1 MCDYVRDASPRI
13 RRKEPTVLRLLLV
26 EDHASFRQAL
36 KFLLNLRPD
45 MRVVAECGS
54 LAGCRALEGLGSVD
68 VALLDL
74 MLPDGDGTELIV
86 VLRGANPGVKVL
98 VLSASIEPGL
108 AERVAEAGADGVL
121 NKATALTEIVAEVA
135 RLAR

>member
-1 MCDYVRDASPRI
+1 VADLVCAEGAERRRRGEDRGAREEGGELSRLSSPAPRLSSPRVT
-13 RRKEPTVLRLLLV
+13 PT
-26 EDHASFRQAL
+26 ETAKA
-36 KFLLNLRPD
+36 P
-45 MRVVAECGS
+45 A
-54 LAGCRALEGLGSVD
+54 CRAFEGLGSVD

-86 VLRGANPGVKVL
+86 VLRGADPGVKVL

>member
-1 MCDYVRDASPRI
+1 
-13 RRKEPTVLRLLLV
+13 
-26 EDHASFRQAL
+26 
-36 KFLLNLRPD
+36 
-45 MRVVAECGS
+45 
-54 LAGCRALEGLGSVD
+54 
-68 VALLDL
+68 
-74 MLPDGDGTELIV
+74 
-86 VLRGANPGVKVL
+86 VKVL